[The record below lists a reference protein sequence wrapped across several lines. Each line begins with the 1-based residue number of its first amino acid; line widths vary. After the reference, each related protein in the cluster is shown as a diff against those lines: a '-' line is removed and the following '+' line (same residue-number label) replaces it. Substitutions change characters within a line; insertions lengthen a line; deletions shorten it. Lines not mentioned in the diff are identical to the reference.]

1 MLEQPLNG
9 IFITFEGIDG
19 CGKTTQSILLSK
31 YMSELY
37 GEENVVL
44 TREPG
49 GTSFNEMLR
58 NMFLCSSYYK
68 VDTITELF
76 LFLAMRRESFSRI
89 VKKSL
94 AENKVVIS
102 DRCIDSTTAY
112 QGYGQGVD
120 LELIEK
126 LNSVV
131 VDDVTPDVTFIIDVD
146 TEKALDRAARWG
158 YESDSVDFYNRV
170 RKGFR
175 EVAEKNS
182 NRCELVMCSDYEKN
196 GDSDIYAIH
205 RRIVELFHNRVE
217 NIRC

>member
-1 MLEQPLNG
+1 M
-9 IFITFEGIDG
+9 FITFEGIDG

-31 YMSELY
+31 YMSGLY

-58 NMFLCSSYYK
+58 NMFLCSSDYK
-68 VDTITELF
+68 VDAITELF
-76 LFLAMRRESFSRI
+76 LFLAMRRESFSKI
-89 VKKSL
+89 VKKGLEDS
-94 AENKVVIS
+94 KIVIS
-102 DRCIDSTTAY
+102 DRCIDSTVAY

-126 LNSVV
+126 LNSVAV
-131 VDDVTPDVTFIIDVD
+131 ADVTPDITFIIDVD
-146 TEKALDRAARWG
+146 TEKALERATRWG
-158 YESDSVDFYNRV
+158 YESDSVDYYSRV

-175 EVAEKNS
+175 EVAEKNPH
-182 NRCELVMCSDYEKN
+182 RCELISCSDYEKN

-205 RRIVELFHNRVE
+205 RRIVELFH
-217 NIRC
+217 IRASEMCV